1 MSSPS
6 APQISHHE
14 ESPPPPPYSEVVCPR
29 VECDNNA
36 TQTNT
41 ADSNKATV
49 TISVLAVALV
59 IIMVMG
65 CIMVEMMFRL
75 NSLQVTVE
83 EVNTREV
90 EVVKLQLQS
99 LVGEVE
105 NITSDNEVLRARIEQ
120 VSDQVDRLQ
129 LQKGEAQPYYL
140 MVADVIHV
148 YILLYELYRIGA
160 EVLSFQGTTCHP
172 GGTFLLLLLAVCR
185 WLAGSGSLQ

>member
-1 MSSPS
+1 M
-6 APQISHHE
+6 
-14 ESPPPPPYSEVVCPR
+14 
-29 VECDNNA
+29 
-36 TQTNT
+36 
-41 ADSNKATV
+41 

-65 CIMVEMMFRL
+65 CIVVEMMFRL

-105 NITSDNEVLRARIEQ
+105 NITSDNEVLRARLEQ

-129 LQKGEAQPYYL
+129 LQRGEGQPYYL
-140 MVADVIHV
+140 MVA
-148 YILLYELYRIGA
+148 E
-160 EVLSFQGTTCHP
+160 GTTCHP

-185 WLAGSGSLQ
+185 WLAGSLQ